1 MERKQACSRVTT
13 FPLCLCRAA
22 AHPGFPE
29 SPASGTV
36 DPGLGTSNRARPLPT
51 SAAKIH
57 NIQKNHDIEVW
68 LEEFMKHLDLPL
80 ARRSLI
86 KGAGLG
92 LGAGMVGALA
102 GATAAPQAAAAATP
116 EGGEIWSS
124 EYWTKKGDIP
134 LWMFRKRVGAPK
146 AGEPSRP
153 VLFFVHGSSVT
164 SRSFDLNV
172 PGHGE
177 YSVMNEFARYGF
189 DCWTMDHENYGKSGR
204 TSGNSDIASGVEDL
218 KAAVEVVARETGRQK
233 YHFLGE
239 SSGALRAGAY
249 AMVAPERADRLVL
262 AAFTYKGE
270 GSPTLTK
277 RAEQVDYYRTHNMR
291 KRDREMIRSIATR
304 DKPGTSDAA
313 AVEALADAEMPFGD
327 QIPTG
332 TYLDMTANLPVVH
345 PQKVQSPVL
354 LVRGEFDGIATVAD
368 LEEFFNLLPNGDR
381 QFIILPG
388 TAHSVALATNR
399 QLFWHV
405 TRAFL
410 TMPTPI
416 AT

>member
-1 MERKQACSRVTT
+1 
-13 FPLCLCRAA
+13 
-22 AHPGFPE
+22 
-29 SPASGTV
+29 
-36 DPGLGTSNRARPLPT
+36 
-51 SAAKIH
+51 
-57 NIQKNHDIEVW
+57 
-68 LEEFMKHLDLPL
+68 MKHLDRPL

-92 LGAGMVGALA
+92 LVVGGLA
-102 GATAAPQAAAAATP
+102 GALPAQSADAAS

-124 EYWTKKGDIP
+124 EYWAKKGDIP
-134 LWMFRKRVGAPK
+134 LWMYRKRLGAPK

-164 SRSFDLNV
+164 SRTYDLHV

-218 KAAVEVVARETGRQK
+218 KAAVEIVTKETGRQK

-249 AMVAPERADRLVL
+249 AMMAPERIDRLVL

-270 GSPTLTK
+270 GSPTLAK
-277 RAEQVDYYRTHNMR
+277 RAEQLDYYRSHNMR

-304 DKPGTSDAA
+304 DKPGTSDQA

-332 TYLDMTANLPVVH
+332 TYLDMTANLPVVD
-345 PQKVQSPVL
+345 PKKVMAPTL
-354 LVRGEFDGIATVAD
+354 LIRGEYDGIATVAD
-368 LEEFFNLLPNGDR
+368 LEDLFQPLPNGDR

-388 TAHSVALATNR
+388 RAHSVRLATNR
-399 QLFWHV
+399 QLFWH
-405 TRAFL
+405 A
-410 TMPTPI
+410 
-416 AT
+416 

>member
-1 MERKQACSRVTT
+1 MT
-13 FPLCLCRAA
+13 
-22 AHPGFPE
+22 
-29 SPASGTV
+29 
-36 DPGLGTSNRARPLPT
+36 N
-51 SAAKIH
+51 
-57 NIQKNHDIEVW
+57 
-68 LEEFMKHLDLPL
+68 LDRPL
-80 ARRSLI
+80 ARRAVI

-92 LGAGMVGALA
+92 LVAGGLADALPMQ
-102 GATAAPQAAAAATP
+102 GAAAATA
-116 EGGEIWSS
+116 EGDEIWSS
-124 EYWTKKGDIP
+124 EYWTKKGDTS
-134 LWMFRKRVGAPK
+134 LWMYRKRLGAPK

-153 VLFFVHGSSVT
+153 VLFFVHGSSVS
-164 SRSFDLNV
+164 SRVFDLNV

-177 YSVMNEFARYGF
+177 YSLMNQFARHGF

-218 KAAVEVVARETGRQK
+218 KAGVEIVARETGRQK
-233 YHFLGE
+233 LNFLGE

-249 AMVAPERADRLVL
+249 AMVAPERADRLVF

-277 RAEQVDYYRTHNMR
+277 RAEQLAYYRSHNMR
-291 KRDREMIRSIATR
+291 RRDRDMIRSIATR
-304 DKPGTSDAA
+304 DKPGTSDPA
-313 AVEALADAEMPFGD
+313 AVEALADAELQFGD
-327 QIPTG
+327 QVPTG
-332 TYLDMTANLPVVH
+332 TYLDMTANLPVVR
-345 PQKVQSPVL
+345 PEKVLSPVL
-354 LVRGEFDGIATVAD
+354 LVRGEHDGIATVAD

-381 QFIILPG
+381 QFVILPG

-399 QLFWHV
+399 ELFWHV

>member
-1 MERKQACSRVTT
+1 LYSALQRIVISGSRSRLLHCRKTT
-13 FPLCLCRAA
+13 D
-22 AHPGFPE
+22 GPE
-29 SPASGTV
+29 E
-36 DPGLGTSNRARPLPT
+36 
-51 SAAKIH
+51 I
-57 NIQKNHDIEVW
+57 
-68 LEEFMKHLDLPL
+68 MKELDQPL
-80 ARRSLI
+80 ARRTLL

-92 LGAGMVGALA
+92 VGLGLAASGMADVVPA
-102 GATAAPQAAAAATP
+102 QAAEPIPT
-116 EGGEIWSS
+116 EGGEIWSH
-124 EYWTKKGDIP
+124 EYWAKKGDIP
-134 LWMFRKRVGAPK
+134 LWMFRKRL
-146 AGEPSRP
+146 GEPKPGEPARP
-153 VLFFVHGSSVT
+153 VLFMVHGSSVT
-164 SRSFDLNV
+164 SRVYDLNV

-177 YSVMNEFARYGF
+177 YSVMNEFARHGF

-204 TSGNSDIASGVEDL
+204 TSGNADIASGVEDL
-218 KAAVEVVARETGRQK
+218 KAAAEVLLRETGQKK

-249 AMVAPERADRLVL
+249 AMAQPDRADRLVL

-277 RAEQVDYYRTHNMR
+277 RAEQLAYYRSHNMR
-291 KRDREMIRSIATR
+291 KRDRDMIRSIATR
-304 DKPGTSDAA
+304 DKPGTSEPA
-313 AVEALADAEMPFGD
+313 AVEALADAEMVFGD

-345 PQKVQSPVL
+345 PDKVLSPVL
-354 LVRGEFDGIATVAD
+354 LVRGEYDGIATVAD
-368 LEEFFNLLPNGDR
+368 IEAFFNLLPNGDR

-388 TAHSVALATNR
+388 TAHSVTLATNR

-405 TRAFL
+405 ARSFL

>member
-1 MERKQACSRVTT
+1 
-13 FPLCLCRAA
+13 
-22 AHPGFPE
+22 
-29 SPASGTV
+29 
-36 DPGLGTSNRARPLPT
+36 
-51 SAAKIH
+51 
-57 NIQKNHDIEVW
+57 
-68 LEEFMKHLDLPL
+68 MKYLNQLL
-80 ARRSLI
+80 ARRAVI
-86 KGAGLG
+86 KGSGLG
-92 LGAGMVGALA
+92 LVAAGLA
-102 GATAAPQAAAAATP
+102 GTLPVQGAAAA

-124 EYWTKKGDIP
+124 EYWTKKGDVP
-134 LWMFRKRVGAPK
+134 LWMFRKRLGAPK

-153 VLFFVHGSSVT
+153 VLFMVHGSSVT
-164 SRSFDLNV
+164 SRTYDLHV

-177 YSVMNEFARYGF
+177 YSVMDVFARYGF
-189 DCWTMDHENYGKSGR
+189 DVWTMDHENYGKSGR

-218 KAAVEVVARETGRQK
+218 KVAMEVVTRETGLK
-233 YHFLGE
+233 KAHFLGE

-249 AMVAPERADRLVL
+249 AMVAPERADRLIL

-277 RAEQVDYYRTHNMR
+277 RAEQLDYYRTHNMR
-291 KRDREMIRSIATR
+291 KRDRDMIRSIATR
-304 DKPGTSDAA
+304 DKPGTSDIA

-345 PQKVQSPVL
+345 PQKVMSPVL

-368 LEEFFNLLPNGDR
+368 LEEFYNLLPNGDR

-388 TAHSVALATNR
+388 TAHSVTLATNR
-399 QLFWHV
+399 ELFWHV
-405 TRAFL
+405 ARAFL
-410 TMPTPI
+410 TMPAPI

>member
-1 MERKQACSRVTT
+1 MTNFDR
-13 FPLCLCRAA
+13 
-22 AHPGFPE
+22 
-29 SPASGTV
+29 
-36 DPGLGTSNRARPLPT
+36 
-51 SAAKIH
+51 
-57 NIQKNHDIEVW
+57 
-68 LEEFMKHLDLPL
+68 PL
-80 ARRSLI
+80 ARRAVI

-92 LGAGMVGALA
+92 LVAGGLADALPTQSA
-102 GATAAPQAAAAATP
+102 VATTA
-116 EGGEIWSS
+116 EGDEIWSS
-124 EYWTKKGDIP
+124 EYWARKGDIP
-134 LWMFRKRVGAPK
+134 LWMYRKRLGVPK

-153 VLFFVHGSSVT
+153 VLFFVHGSSVS
-164 SRSFDLNV
+164 SRAFDLNV

-204 TSGNSDIASGVEDL
+204 TSGNSDIASGVADL

-233 YHFLGE
+233 FHFLGE

-249 AMVAPERADRLVL
+249 AMAAPERADRLVF

-277 RAEQVDYYRTHNMR
+277 RAEQLTYCRSHNLR
-291 KRDREMIRSIATR
+291 KRDRDMIRTIATR
-304 DKPGTSDAA
+304 DKPGTSDPA
-313 AVEALADAEMPFGD
+313 AVEALADAELQFGD
-327 QIPTG
+327 QVPTG
-332 TYLDMTANLPVVH
+332 TYLDMTANLPVVR
-345 PQKVQSPVL
+345 PEKVLSPVL
-354 LVRGEFDGIATVAD
+354 LVRGEYDGIATVAD

-388 TAHSVALATNR
+388 NAHSVVLATNR

>member
-1 MERKQACSRVTT
+1 MA
-13 FPLCLCRAA
+13 
-22 AHPGFPE
+22 
-29 SPASGTV
+29 
-36 DPGLGTSNRARPLPT
+36 D
-51 SAAKIH
+51 
-57 NIQKNHDIEVW
+57 
-68 LEEFMKHLDLPL
+68 LEHSL

-92 LGAGMVGALA
+92 LVAGVLA
-102 GATAAPQAAAAATP
+102 DTVPAQSAGPA
-116 EGGEIWSS
+116 EGNEIWSG
-124 EYWTKKGDIP
+124 EYWAKKGDIP
-134 LWMFRKRVGAPK
+134 LWMYRKRVGAPK

-153 VLFFVHGSSVT
+153 VAFFVHGSSVS
-164 SRSFDLNV
+164 SRVFDLNV

-204 TSGNSDIASGVEDL
+204 TSGNADIASGVEDL
-218 KAAVEVVARETGRQK
+218 KAAVEVLTRETGQTK
-233 YHFLGE
+233 FHFVGE

-249 AMVAPERADRLVL
+249 AMAAPDHVNRLVF

-277 RAEQVDYYRTHNMR
+277 RAEQVEYYRTHNMR
-291 KRDREMIRSIATR
+291 KRDRDMIRSISTR
-304 DKPGTSDAA
+304 DRPGTSDPA
-313 AVEALADAEMPFGD
+313 AVEVLADVEMQFGD
-327 QIPTG
+327 QVPTG
-332 TYLDMTANLPVVH
+332 TYLDMTANLPVVD
-345 PQKVQSPVL
+345 PKKVLSPVL

-368 LEEFFNLLPNGDR
+368 LEEFYNLLPNGDR

-388 TAHSVALATNR
+388 TAHSVALAINR

-410 TMPTPI
+410 EMPTPI

>member
-1 MERKQACSRVTT
+1 MTN
-13 FPLCLCRAA
+13 F
-22 AHPGFPE
+22 
-29 SPASGTV
+29 AS
-36 DPGLGTSNRARPLPT
+36 S
-51 SAAKIH
+51 
-57 NIQKNHDIEVW
+57 
-68 LEEFMKHLDLPL
+68 L
-80 ARRSLI
+80 ARRTVL
-86 KGAGLG
+86 KGASLVGGSLG
-92 LGAGMVGALA
+92 LVAGPV
-102 GATAAPQAAAAATP
+102 AASAVAA
-116 EGGEIWSS
+116 EGEIWSS
-124 EYWTKKGDIP
+124 EYWAKKGDIP
-134 LWMFRKRVGAPK
+134 LWIYRKRLGAPK
-146 AGEPSRP
+146 PGEPSRP

-164 SRSFDLNV
+164 SRVFDLDV

-218 KAAVEVVARETGRQK
+218 KAAVEVVVRETGRQK

-277 RAEQVDYYRTHNMR
+277 RAEQLAYYRSHNMR
-291 KRDREMIRSIATR
+291 KRDRDMIRSIATR
-304 DKPGTSDAA
+304 DKPGTSDPA
-313 AVEALADAEMPFGD
+313 AVEALADAEMQFGD

-332 TYLDMTANLPVVH
+332 TYLDMTANLPLVH
-345 PQKVQSPVL
+345 PDKVLSPVL
-354 LVRGEFDGIATVAD
+354 LVRGEYDGIATVAD
-368 LEEFFNLLPNGDR
+368 LEDFFNLLPNGDR
-381 QFIILPG
+381 QFVILPG
-388 TAHSVALATNR
+388 TAHSVTLATNR

-405 TRAFL
+405 TKAFL